1 LSPIADTIANTLANY
16 FQALFLPRK
25 TAKKQC
31 PLKVLPSLGSSQ
43 FPQLYVIMVF
53 EVGTPVAD
61 APVTD

>member
-1 LSPIADTIANTLANY
+1 MTRNRCDRAT
-16 FQALFLPRK
+16 FLLGSSSGQR
-25 TAKKQC
+25 

-43 FPQLYVIMVF
+43 FPQLHVIMVF